1 MIRVRLWFVVL
12 VLLMSM
18 SSCGDDDDGGLSQAQ
33 QQGVGDA
40 CSRNSDCVATAPECL
55 TNFKGGYCG
64 ISDCEDDLD
73 CPSGSACIAHDDNVN
88 YCFLVC
94 RDKID
99 CNYFRPVDSESNCS
113 SNVDFV
119 DGRNGAKACVPPS

>member
-1 MIRVRLWFVVL
+1 MVPMKRWFFGAL
-12 VLLMSM
+12 FLFSI
-18 SSCGDDDDGGLSQAQ
+18 SSCGDDDDGNFSQAL

-40 CSRNSDCVATAPECL
+40 CGSDGDCVESAPECL

-64 ISDCEDDLD
+64 ISDCESDLD
-73 CPSGSACIAHDDNVN
+73 CPSGSACIAHDDGTN
-88 YCFLVC
+88 YCFLIC

-99 CNYFRPVDSESNCS
+99 CNYFRPADSESNCS